1 MKILCLFQRFSFRS
15 STIYLDLV
23 EALVKAGHEVTVLA
37 GTTEHEG
44 GMCEEHGCRVVYMK
58 LPDQFK
64 AGKIKKGLVQLL
76 MEPMMLSLI
85 RKYLWRELFTMILYP
100 TPPITL
106 ANVVKKCRR
115 HYHAISYLML
125 KDIFP
130 QNAVDLQMMGEG
142 GLVHRYFQSVERK
155 LYNESDIIGC
165 MSPANVEYMKKILPE
180 EQHGKLELFP
190 NTVRIKP
197 LVLQTKRREEEDST
211 YFVFGGN
218 LGKPQGLTFL
228 LQGMEKL
235 NDYEKAKFLVIG
247 DGTESVYVENYI
259 RDHKLFRVEYHKE
272 LPREEY
278 EEILKMQ
285 DIGIV
290 SLSALF
296 TIPNFPSRVLSYMQ
310 MGKPVFAVT
319 DRNSDIGEMIVKE
332 AKCGFYCPADD
343 VDLFV
348 KTVKEI
354 CEKRDELPGLGAN
367 GRKYLEENY
376 NVERSVAVL
385 ESHGKR
391 QAV

>member
-37 GTTEHEG
+37 GTAERES

-76 MEPMMLSLI
+76 MEPMMLSMI
-85 RKYLWRELFTMILYP
+85 RKYLWKESFTMILYP

-106 ANVVKKCRR
+106 ANVVKKCRH
-115 HYHAISYLML
+115 HYGALSYLML

-130 QNAVDLQMMGEG
+130 QNAVDLHMMGEG
-142 GLVHRYFQSVERK
+142 GLLHRYFRSVERK
-155 LYNESDIIGC
+155 LYNESDVIGC
-165 MSPANVEYMKKILPE
+165 MSPANVEYMKRILPE
-180 EQHGKLELFP
+180 EQQEKLEIFP

-197 LVLQTKRREEEDST
+197 PVTAVGHTAGDNVTR
-211 YFVFGGN
+211 FVFGGN
-218 LGKPQGLTFL
+218 LGKPQGLAFL

-235 NDYEKAKFLVIG
+235 KDYEKANFLIIG
-247 DGTESVYVENYI
+247 DGTESAFVENYI
-259 RDHKLFRVEYHKE
+259 REHKLFHVEYHKE

-278 EEILKMQ
+278 EEVLKMQ

-290 SLSALF
+290 SLSACF

-310 MGKPVFAVT
+310 MGKPIFAVT
-319 DRNSDIGEMIVKE
+319 DRNSDISEMVVKE
-332 AKCGFYCPADD
+332 AQCGFYCPSDD
-343 VDLFV
+343 EELFV
-348 KTVKEI
+348 QTVKEI
-354 CEKRDELPGLGAN
+354 CENRERLPGLGAN
-367 GRKYLEENY
+367 GRKYLEKY
-376 NVERSVAVL
+376 YYVERSVAIL
-385 ESHGKR
+385 ESHEKR
-391 QAV
+391 LAV